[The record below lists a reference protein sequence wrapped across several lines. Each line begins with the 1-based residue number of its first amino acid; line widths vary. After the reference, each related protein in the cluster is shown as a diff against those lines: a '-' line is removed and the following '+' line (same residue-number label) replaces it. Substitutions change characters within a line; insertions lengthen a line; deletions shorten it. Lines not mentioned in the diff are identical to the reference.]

1 MQLKDWEEKIVAIL
15 EENLNDEAIRE
26 FEGEILR
33 LATRIAKEVVQKAIE
48 DEKDSWASIV
58 YCDIDVRH

>member
-1 MQLKDWEEKIVAIL
+1 MNWEEKIVAIL
-15 EENLNDEAIRE
+15 KENLSDEAIQE
-26 FEGEILR
+26 FEGEMYR
-33 LATRIAKEVVQKAIE
+33 LATRIAKEVVQKAIQ